1 MPKFPT
7 RESDI
12 TDLAGQMYAG
22 YSAHSADFPSVSRS
36 LLNSKRTIYRNA
48 LKAQTNA
55 MAQAQ
60 LATETKNESLNA
72 LKEVMINCL
81 KKSEVD
87 VADNPEKL
95 TEIGWGPK
103 TAPQLTEP
111 PGEPKNLIVA
121 GEGRTSLQLRWNRP
135 QPEGFIRNYIIERR
149 QLAGSGSFG
158 NWTVIGTALDTQTNL
173 AGQMRGIHLEYRVR
187 AANNA
192 GTGPASNTISVVL

>member
-12 TDLAGQMYAG
+12 LAMADQMYAG
-22 YSAHSADFPSVSRS
+22 YMAHPTDFPSVAGGQLIPKRVQYRS
-36 LLNSKRTIYRNA
+36 A

-55 MAQAQ
+55 IALAQQ
-60 LATETKNESLNA
+60 ATETKNESLNA
-72 LKEVMINCL
+72 LKEVMLNCL

-87 VADNPEKL
+87 AADNPGKL

-103 TAPQLTEP
+103 TAPQPIDP
-111 PGEPKNLIVA
+111 PGEPKNLIVTK
-121 GEGRTSLQLRWNRP
+121 EGRTSLQLSWERP

-173 AGQMRGIHLEYRVR
+173 AGQMRGIRLEYRVR

-192 GTGPASNTISVVL
+192 GTGPFSNTVSVVL

>member
-1 MPKFPT
+1 MKFPT

-12 TDLAGQMYAG
+12 IDLADQMYAG
-22 YSAHSADFPSVSRS
+22 YMAYHTDFPSVIGA
-36 LLNSKRTIYRNA
+36 LLISKRLLYRNA

-60 LATETKNESLNA
+60 LATEAKNESLNA
-72 LKEVMINCL
+72 LKEVMLNCL

-87 VADNPEKL
+87 VADNPGKL

-103 TAPQLTEP
+103 TAPQSTEP

-121 GEGRTSLQLRWNRP
+121 EEGRTSLQLKWDRP

-149 QLAGSGSFG
+149 QLAGGGSFG

-173 AGQMRGIHLEYRVR
+173 AGQIRGIRLEYRVR

-192 GTGPASNTISVVL
+192 GTGPFSNTVSVVL